1 MTATGGAYANNVNN
15 NSHYQPPIN
24 GVGVAVTNGGGGA
37 TGGLVFNMAH
47 YPPSSPLN
55 SPPNSPPSSPQHHQP
70 NGIELTENFY
80 INNRNK
86 RKHNLKIQ
94 VQLNATGIYLRRE
107 TPDHDQITEQLI
119 RMEDVIGS
127 YCGGKA
133 KKKNGGV
140 LQSCKRKQEEDEEQ
154 HHSEGSTGS
163 QQQQQD
169 NKDISAYLYIYAYVR
184 KEKPLRRMRTVRIL
198 RFRSFLT
205 YEDNLKSAERW
216 HRAIRIN
223 KGSDMH
229 SFGRKPLLIFLNPK
243 SGSGKGRV
251 MFQKQVVPV
260 LKEADIPYELMV
272 TTHANFAREMVR
284 KRPDLAQKYSGIV
297 VASGDGLYFEVLN
310 GIMERPDWRVLTRDL
325 PLGIIPCGSGNG
337 LAKSIAHCYNE
348 PYDPKPIVNAS
359 LTCVS
364 GKWAPLDVV
373 RVELL
378 SKERQQEEMFSFL
391 AVGWGLIADVDIESE
406 KLRSIGAQRF
416 TLWSIHRILHLRT
429 YKGKL
434 SYLPWKRPHLEQDE
448 QNSLRQKLR
457 SKSGSTSILKR
468 FQDALDE
475 EEEEEQIHGG
485 HHNNGFSDACDGEE
499 QDNDEF
505 ADIIS
510 QSTYRP
516 DSWASAKSNATAY
529 YSIPGHSLRSNR
541 SVATIQSRIEAA
553 NAEFN
558 TQRPQSKIPAI
569 SEPVAADWICE
580 EGEYVMVHA
589 AYTTHLASDCYFAP
603 ASKLNDGI
611 IYLVII
617 RAGVSKS
624 QLAQFLLNLSSGT
637 HLAEAPTSHMQ
648 VIPVTAFRIE
658 PDLNEQGILTV
669 DGEKVPYGTLQAEIF
684 PGLIKTMVP
693 NVPASSSSQ
702 ATTTPTMPMNGVAE

>member
-1 MTATGGAYANNVNN
+1 MTANGVYGNHINN
-15 NSHYQPPIN
+15 NSPPHHHHQPPSGIPN
-24 GVGVAVTNGGGGA
+24 VSTTNMSQPPVTNSP
-37 TGGLVFNMAH
+37 T
-47 YPPSSPLN
+47 SSP
-55 SPPNSPPSSPQHHQP
+55 SHQP

-94 VQLNATGIYLRRE
+94 VQLNANGIYLRRE

-119 RMEDVIGS
+119 RMEDIIGS
-127 YCGGKA
+127 YCGGKV
-133 KKKNGGV
+133 KKKTGGV
-140 LQSCKRKQEEDEEQ
+140 LHSCKRKQEEDEEQ
-154 HHSEGSTGS
+154 HHSEGSTDSQRQS
-163 QQQQQD
+163 QQQQ
-169 NKDISAYLYIYAYVR
+169 DISAYLYIYAYVR

-216 HRAIRIN
+216 QRAIKIN

-229 SFGRKPLLIFLNPK
+229 SLGRKPLLIFLNPK

-251 MFQKQVVPV
+251 MFQKQVIPV

-272 TTHANFAREMVR
+272 TTHANFAREMVK
-284 KRPDLAQKYSGIV
+284 KRQDLPQKYSGIV

-310 GIMERPDWRVLTRDL
+310 GIMERLDWRVLTRDL

-348 PYDPKPIVNAS
+348 PYEPKPIVNAS

-378 SKERQQEEMFSFL
+378 TKEKQQQEMFSFL
-391 AVGWGLIADVDIESE
+391 AIGWGLIADVDIESE

-416 TLWSIHRILHLRT
+416 TLWSIHRILNLRT

-434 SYLPWKRPHLEQDE
+434 SYLPWKRTAQETVRG
-448 QNSLRQKLR
+448 SLRHKVR
-457 SKSGSTSILKR
+457 KSGSTSVLRR
-468 FQDALDE
+468 FQDALNEDE
-475 EEEEEQIHGG
+475 AERP
-485 HHNNGFSDACDGEE
+485 NNEGFADACDGENDD
-499 QDNDEF
+499 DNDF

-510 QSTYRP
+510 QSTYSP
-516 DSWASAKSNATAY
+516 DSWASAKSNVTAY

-558 TQRPQSKIPAI
+558 TTRPQSKIPAI
-569 SEPVAADWICE
+569 TEPPAADWICE

-589 AYTTHLASDCYFAP
+589 AYTTHLASDCYFVP
-603 ASKLNDGI
+603 DSKLNDGI
-611 IYLVII
+611 IYLVVI
-617 RAGVSKS
+617 RAGVGKS
-624 QLAQFLLNLSSGT
+624 QLVQFLLNLSAGT
-637 HLAEAPTSHMQ
+637 HLAEAPTPHMQ
-648 VIPVTAFRIE
+648 VIPVSAFRIE
-658 PDLNEQGILTV
+658 PDLSESGILTV
-669 DGEKVPYGTLQAEIF
+669 DGEKVPYGNLQAEIF

-693 NVPASSSSQ
+693 NVPSPPAAAA
-702 ATTTPTMPMNGVAE
+702 ATGNNGSE